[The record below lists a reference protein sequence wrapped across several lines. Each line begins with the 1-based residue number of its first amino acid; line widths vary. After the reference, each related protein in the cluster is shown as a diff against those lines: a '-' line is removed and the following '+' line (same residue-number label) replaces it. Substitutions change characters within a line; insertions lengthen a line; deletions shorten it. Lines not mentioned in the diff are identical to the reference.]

1 MFNDFK
7 GYDENGEPIK
17 ISAPPTLLTSSIGV
31 IPDVIESI
39 SLVPKA
45 VGDLVYVLGET
56 RDECGASEYYDMLGY
71 TGNNVPDVDG
81 DKAKLLYKCYTKA
94 ARKRV
99 ISSAIPVGFG
109 GLGAA
114 LAKMAIAG
122 QMGMDIE
129 LDALTD
135 IRMDKLLF
143 SESAGRIVVTVAP
156 QNVKAFEKLF
166 DRVKFTKIG
175 HIAYTQKL
183 NINNVISTDIK
194 VLDEHYKAPL
204 RNY

>member
-1 MFNDFK
+1 
-7 GYDENGEPIK
+7 
-17 ISAPPTLLTSSIGV
+17 
-31 IPDVIESI
+31 
-39 SLVPKA
+39 VPKA
-45 VGDLVYVLGET
+45 VGDLVYVLGVT

-71 TGNNVPDVDG
+71 TGNNVPDADG
-81 DKAKLLYKCYTKA
+81 ETAKLLYKCYTKA

-99 ISSAIPVGFG
+99 IASAMPVGFG
-109 GLGAA
+109 GLGTA

-129 LDALTD
+129 LNALTD
-135 IRMDKLLF
+135 MRMDKLLF

-156 QNVKAFEKLF
+156 NNVKAFEKLF
-166 DRVKFTKIG
+166 DRVKLTKIG

-183 NINNVISTDIK
+183 NINNVISAEIK
-194 VLDEHYKAPL
+194 VLDEHYKTPL

>member
-1 MFNDFK
+1 M
-7 GYDENGEPIK
+7 
-17 ISAPPTLLTSSIGV
+17 
-31 IPDVIESI
+31 
-39 SLVPKA
+39 
-45 VGDLVYVLGET
+45 
-56 RDECGASEYYDMLGY
+56 
-71 TGNNVPDVDG
+71 
-81 DKAKLLYKCYTKA
+81 
-94 ARKRV
+94 
-99 ISSAIPVGFG
+99 
-109 GLGAA
+109 
-114 LAKMAIAG
+114 
-122 QMGMDIE
+122 
-129 LDALTD
+129 
-135 IRMDKLLF
+135 RMDKLLF